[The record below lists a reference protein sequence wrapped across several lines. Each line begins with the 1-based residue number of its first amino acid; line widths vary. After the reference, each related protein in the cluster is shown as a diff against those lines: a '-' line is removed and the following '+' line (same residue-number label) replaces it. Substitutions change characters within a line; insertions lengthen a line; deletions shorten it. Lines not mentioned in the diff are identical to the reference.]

1 MRRFRTRWGIPL
13 ALALLLAISLWWGYE
28 QLRLQ
33 RLLTVQLEN
42 SYQRAFH
49 ELVWNIRTV
58 ENELAMLSAAGGL
71 NQQMQSL
78 ATVWRQVYAAQE
90 NVGQLPLGLVPLDES
105 EAYLSQ
111 VGDYVFSLVTKG
123 AGLSDE
129 ERARVAQLQQSAAK
143 IGDQLA
149 SLQANI
155 LQQNILWTDVQKALV
170 KARREDEVRDNTV
183 VNGFQLVNKE
193 VQEFPEVALDQRIGV
208 AQPPPTA
215 LTGEKVTQEEAL
227 DIARWFLSP
236 GDKNAYLLVSSELT
250 GGPIPTYRFVFT
262 PNEGDRRITVEVT
275 ERGGKVFWM
284 LDNRVPTAVQVPA
297 AALSQQAS
305 AWLRRRGYHNL
316 QLIGLHEYQGSVL
329 FAFVYEQDGVL
340 VYPDLLRL
348 RVASDDGSVIGFEG
362 NGYVAYHREQR
373 QLPEPQVS
381 LQQALSKLASG
392 LQQVGPAQ
400 MAVIFNARAEEA
412 LVYEIPV
419 SRNMEGGF
427 LVYIDAQDGEEVQIV
442 RLDAASLPVQAA
454 LAEPATMR

>member
-1 MRRFRTRWGIPL
+1 MRRMTKWALPL
-13 ALALLLAISLWWGYE
+13 ALALLLAVSLWWGYE

-42 SYQRAFH
+42 NYQRAFH
-49 ELVWNIRTV
+49 ELVWNIKTV

-111 VGDYVFSLVTKG
+111 VGDYIFSLVSKG
-123 AGLSDE
+123 TYLSDA
-129 ERARVAQLQQSAAK
+129 ERIGVGELQQCAAK

-149 SLQANI
+149 SLQATI
-155 LQQNILWTDVQKALV
+155 LQDNIRWTDLQTALI
-170 KARREDEVRDNTV
+170 KARQEDEVRDNTI

-193 VQEFPEVALDQRIGV
+193 VQEFPEVVLDGRIGV

-215 LTGEKVTQEEAL
+215 LDGEKITQEEAR
-227 DIARWFLSP
+227 DIALCFLSP
-236 GDKNAYLLVSSELT
+236 GDKTAYQEVSNERT
-250 GGPIPTYRFVFT
+250 GGPVPTYRFVFT

-275 ERGGKVFWM
+275 EQGGRVFWM
-284 LDNRVPTAVQVPA
+284 LDNRVPSTVQVPA
-297 AALSQQAS
+297 GALSKQAS
-305 AWLRRRGYHNL
+305 AWLRRRGYSNL

-329 FAFVYEQDGVL
+329 FAFVYEQDDVL
-340 VYPDLLRL
+340 IYPDLLRL

-373 QLPEPQVS
+373 QLPEPQIS
-381 LQQALSKLASG
+381 LEDALSKLASG

-400 MAVIFNARAEEA
+400 MAVIFNARAEET

-427 LVYIDAQDGEEVQIV
+427 LIYVDAQNGEEVQIV
-442 RLDAASLPVQAA
+442 RLDAASLPVQTAM
-454 LAEPATMR
+454 AEPASPR